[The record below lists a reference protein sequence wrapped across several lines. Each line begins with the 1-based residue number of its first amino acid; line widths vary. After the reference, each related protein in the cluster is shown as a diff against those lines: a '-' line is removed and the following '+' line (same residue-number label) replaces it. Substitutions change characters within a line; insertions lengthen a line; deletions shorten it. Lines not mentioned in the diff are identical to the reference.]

1 MHHRMDVLS
10 PAFRA
15 NPYPW
20 YAELRRAAPV
30 CQVEPG
36 GMWAVSRYE
45 DVLFV
50 LRNPELFSSHGFKA
64 AWQPPWVGYNPLANS
79 MLALDPPAHTRL
91 RGLIHRAFGARTVAR
106 LAPRVRAVAEELA
119 SGLAGE
125 IDVIDA
131 LAMPLPAFVIGEVLG
146 LDHGLRRHFKRW
158 ADDILS
164 VTPGPEPPAH
174 AERVRTTIAE
184 LTGYLSD
191 VVSARRRAPA
201 DDTVSDL
208 IRAEADGQALT
219 DTEIVDF
226 LVLLLLGGLETTTHL
241 LGNALLFLADHPDM
255 LRRLRDAPDLVPLFL
270 EEVLRYDGPS
280 QSVPRLTTREVEL
293 AGATLPPGALVLALV
308 ASANRDERQ
317 YPEPD
322 RFDLHRGSHGGLQF
336 GHGIHFCIGAALA
349 RMEAR
354 AALEALIARFARIER
369 CPGEIVYN
377 RTLTVRGPVAL
388 PLRFAA
394 GPA

>member
-1 MHHRMDVLS
+1 MHHRMDVLA

-15 NPYPW
+15 DPYPH
-20 YAELRRAAPV
+20 YAELRREAPV

-50 LRNPELFSSHGFKA
+50 LKSPELFSSHGFKA

-91 RGLIHRAFGARTVAR
+91 RGLIHRAFGSRTVLR

-125 IDVIDA
+125 VDFIDA

-146 LDHGLRRHFKRW
+146 LDHGLRAHFKRW

-174 AERVRTTIAE
+174 AGRIRTTIAE
-184 LTGYLSD
+184 LTGYLKD
-191 VVSARRRAPA
+191 VVAARRRAPA

-208 IRAEADGQALT
+208 VRAELDGQALT

-255 LRRLRDAPDLVPLFL
+255 MRRLRDAPDLVPLFL

-280 QSVPRLTTREVEL
+280 QSVPRLTTREVSL
-293 AGATLPPGALVLALV
+293 AGATLPAGALVLALV

-317 YPEPD
+317 YPDPD

-354 AALEALIARFARIER
+354 AALEALVARFPRVER
-369 CPGEIVYN
+369 CSGEIAYN

-388 PLRFAA
+388 PLRFIA
-394 GPA
+394 G

>member
-1 MHHRMDVLS
+1 MHHRMDVLA

-15 NPYPW
+15 DPYPH
-20 YAELRRAAPV
+20 YAELRREAPV

-50 LRNPELFSSHGFKA
+50 LKSPELFSSHGFKA

-91 RGLIHRAFGARTVAR
+91 RGLIHRAFGSRTVTR

-125 IDVIDA
+125 VDFIEA

-146 LDHGLRRHFKRW
+146 LDHGLRAHFKRW

-164 VTPGPEPPAH
+164 VTPGPAPPAN
-174 AERVRTTIAE
+174 AGRIRRTIVE
-184 LTGYLSD
+184 LTGYLKD
-191 VVSARRRAPA
+191 VVAARRRAPA

-208 IRAEADGQALT
+208 VRAELDGQALT

-255 LRRLRDAPDLVPLFL
+255 MRRLHDAPDLVPLFL

-280 QSVPRLTTREVEL
+280 QSVPRLTTREVSL
-293 AGATLPPGALVLALV
+293 AGATLPAGALVLALV

-317 YPEPD
+317 YPDPD

-354 AALEALIARFARIER
+354 AALEALVARFPRVER
-369 CPGEIVYN
+369 CSGEIAYN

-388 PLRFAA
+388 PLRFIAR
-394 GPA
+394 

>member
-10 PAFRA
+10 PEFRA
-15 NPYPW
+15 NPYPC

-50 LRNPELFSSHGFKA
+50 LKSPELFSSHGFKA
-64 AWQPPWVGYNPLANS
+64 AWQPPWVGYNPLASS

-106 LAPRVRAVAEELA
+106 LAPQVRAVAEELA
-119 SGLAGE
+119 GTLAGE
-125 IDVIDA
+125 LDFIDA
-131 LAMPLPAFVIGEVLG
+131 FAMPLPAFVIGEVLG

-174 AERVRTTIAE
+174 AERIRTTIAE
-184 LTGYLSD
+184 LTGYLRD
-191 VVSARRRAPA
+191 VVAARRRAPA

-255 LRRLRDAPDLVPLFL
+255 MRRLRAAPDLVPLFL

-354 AALEALIARFARIER
+354 AALEALIARFPRVER
-369 CPGEIVYN
+369 GPGEIVYN

-388 PLRFAA
+388 PLRFIA

>member
-15 NPYPW
+15 NPYPH

-50 LRNPELFSSHGFKA
+50 LKSPELFSSHGFKA

-91 RGLIHRAFGARTVAR
+91 RGLVHRAFGARTVAR
-106 LAPRVRAVAEELA
+106 LEPRVRAVADELA
-119 SGLAGE
+119 RGLEGE
-125 IDVIDA
+125 VDFIDA

-146 LDHGLRRHFKRW
+146 LDHGLRAHFKRW

-174 AERVRTTIAE
+174 AGRIRTTIAE
-184 LTGYLSD
+184 LTGYLKD
-191 VVSARRRAPA
+191 VVAARRRAPA

-208 IRAEADGQALT
+208 IRAELDGQALT

-255 LRRLRDAPDLVPLFL
+255 LRRLRGAPALVPLFL
-270 EEVLRYDGPS
+270 EELLRYDGPS
-280 QSVPRLTTREVEL
+280 QSVARLTTRDVSL
-293 AGATLPPGALVLALV
+293 GGATVPAGALVLALV

-317 YPEPD
+317 FPDPD

-354 AALEALIARFARIER
+354 AALEALVARFARVER
-369 CPGEIVYN
+369 CPGEIAYH

-388 PLRFAA
+388 PLCFIA
-394 GPA
+394 G